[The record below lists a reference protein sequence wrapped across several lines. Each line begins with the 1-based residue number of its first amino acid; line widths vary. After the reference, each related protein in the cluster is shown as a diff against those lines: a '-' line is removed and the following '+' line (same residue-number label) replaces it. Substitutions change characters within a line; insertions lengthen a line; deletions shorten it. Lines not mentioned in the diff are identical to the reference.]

1 MVVSRIYRS
10 NGEDSTRAYVVCAVP
25 RLQAPPDDEPEAR
38 VVLADPRLTATAKRG
53 AITSGPRNA
62 DERIW
67 PRPKTPGI
75 QMPDA
80 RPLNK
85 AQHFILDPD
94 LLAQSDEEARRKQA

>member
-1 MVVSRIYRS
+1 VSASRIYRS
-10 NGEDSTRAYVVCAVP
+10 NGEQSLRSYIVCDVP
-25 RLQAPPDDEPEAR
+25 PFRTPPAETEAR

-53 AITSGPRNA
+53 PITSGPRNA
-62 DERIW
+62 DEMVW

-85 AQHFILDPD
+85 AQHFIVDPD
-94 LLAQSDEEARRKQA
+94 LLAQWEQEARGKQA